1 MSTERF
7 DLIVIGGG
15 PAGHKAA
22 IQAAK
27 VGQRVLLAD
36 MQQAVGGECVHRG
49 TIPSKTLRQ
58 TALGLWETS
67 RLVPKMFESSMG
79 GGVKV
84 ESLMRNLDSVRD
96 AHVQFMS
103 NQLTRNGIVRWRGR
117 AKFHSEHEVSVKGPE
132 LSERLAYGD
141 KFVIAT
147 GSRPRI
153 PDNIPVD
160 HENILDSDSIL
171 SLIYLP
177 SSLTVIGSGVI
188 ACEFA
193 TIFAALGVDVTI
205 VDKYERPLGFMEAE
219 LVECFLKSFRSMG
232 GTFLPK
238 REIERVEWDGLSAVV
253 TTLES
258 GEVIRSE
265 KMFVAQGR
273 IARVN
278 TLNLEAAGVEVSKR
292 GTIVVN
298 EFCQSSAAHVYA
310 AGDAIGPP
318 ALAAASMEQGRRA
331 ALHACGLPVP
341 KEGSTLPV
349 GIYTIPEMASVGMT
363 EEQAIAEHGA
373 AVVGRSHFA
382 ELARGQICGDTDGMI
397 KLVADPSGKTLL
409 GAHIV
414 GHGATELIHVAQM
427 AIQSKSAVD
436 VFVDSTFN
444 FPTMAEGYRVAAIK
458 IVQARPARIRKV
470 G

>member
-1 MSTERF
+1 MSTEKF

-27 VGQRVLLAD
+27 VGKRVLLTD
-36 MQQAVGGECVHRG
+36 LQKAVGGECVHRG
-49 TIPSKTLRQ
+49 TIPSKTLRE
-58 TALGLWETS
+58 TALSLWGAS
-67 RLVPKMFESSMG
+67 KLAPKVFESSLA

-96 AHVQFMS
+96 AHASFMS
-103 NQLTRNGIVRWRGR
+103 AQLERNGITRWRGR
-117 AKFHSEHEVSVKGPE
+117 AKFHSEHEISVRGPE
-132 LSERLAYGD
+132 LSERLAYGERIL
-141 KFVIAT
+141 IAT
-147 GSRPRI
+147 GSRPRR

-160 HENILDSDSIL
+160 HEHILDSDSIL

-193 TIFAALGVDVTI
+193 TVFAALGVDVTI
-205 VDKYERPLGFMEAE
+205 IDKYERPLAFMDPE
-219 LVECFLKSFRSMG
+219 LVDCFLESFKSMG

-238 REIERVEWDGLSAVV
+238 REIEKVSWDGLSAVE
-253 TTLES
+253 TTLET

-273 IARVN
+273 IACVSD
-278 TLNLEAAGVEVSKR
+278 LNLEAAGVEVSKR
-292 GTIVVN
+292 GTVVVDK
-298 EFCQSSAAHVYA
+298 FCQSSAPHVYA

-331 ALHACGLPVP
+331 ALHAFDLPVP
-341 KEGSTLPV
+341 SASSTLPI
-349 GIYTIPEMASVGMT
+349 GIYTIPEMASVGMS
-363 EEQAIAEHGA
+363 EEQAIAENGS
-373 AVVGRSHFA
+373 AVIGRSKFE
-382 ELARGQICGDTDGMI
+382 ELARGQICGDVGGLL
-397 KLVADPSGKTLL
+397 KLVADPSGKQLL

-427 AIQSKSAVD
+427 AIQAGSTID
-436 VFVDSTFN
+436 VFVDSIFN

-458 IVQARPARIRKV
+458 IVQARPAQIRKA